1 MVSTTSGN
9 SASIAAPIAFNARIK
24 GPIGEPFSWAI
35 TASSDCEGRNR
46 NVSSIHYSSRACLTL
61 FAGLSWHNADLFQ
74 KVRMT
79 AKGVWF
85 SPHRCLAEP
94 FVVEHGNAE

>member
-46 NVSSIHYSSRACLTL
+46 NVSSIHQFIKSLPYAFRRP
-61 FAGLSWHNADLFQ
+61 
-74 KVRMT
+74 V
-79 AKGVWF
+79 
-85 SPHRCLAEP
+85 LA
-94 FVVEHGNAE
+94 